1 MRIDNIR
8 KRLGV
13 DNMTER
19 CRIARLRWFGRGNE
33 TRPRI
38 RRKKDSGD
46 GTTWEKKEEEE
57 EEGGTG
63 DGWTVS
69 TET

>member
-1 MRIDNIR
+1 MKNDDIRERLKVDNI
-8 KRLGV
+8 
-13 DNMTER
+13 TER
-19 CRIARLRWFGRGNE
+19 CKTEVVWP
-33 TRPRI
+33 RPRI

-46 GTTWEKKEEEE
+46 GTTWKKKEEDRSR
-57 EEGGTG
+57 